1 MCNSFKMYSMMM
13 FNIASFNKTTN
24 NYLIISY
31 MSLYTSYIYKTDN
44 KIVRQIKYPERLL
57 LFRDVCV
64 MANIVKRIH
73 SICS

>member
-1 MCNSFKMYSMMM
+1 MCNSFKMYLMLM

-24 NYLIISY
+24 NYLLYLIA
-31 MSLYTSYIYKTDN
+31 LYTLYIYKTDN

-57 LFRDVCV
+57 LFRDACV